1 MRGAAAVHHAG
12 TSSCESILI
21 LPASKI
27 RQWKLHCHLLPAG
40 GREWL
45 NVDFRG
51 EGFEKLA
58 MVGGQARTCT
68 RWTGWVAKTAC
79 RSLFQLVEIMNLT
92 SYNHTRAIS
101 RVGIAIG
108 LLVTPR
114 HCSLECRTS
123 LPWPASEGYLV
134 QHSA

>member
-12 TSSCESILI
+12 TSSCESTLI

-58 MVGGQARTCT
+58 TGGQARTCT

-79 RSLFQLVEIMNLT
+79 CSLFQLVEIMQLDFLQPYP
-92 SYNHTRAIS
+92 SYQQGWHRYRA
-101 RVGIAIG
+101 A
-108 LLVTPR
+108 R
-114 HCSLECRTS
+114 HSSSLFAGMPDESTLDC
-123 LPWPASEGYLV
+123 L
-134 QHSA
+134 